1 LLLWLLLL
9 YYWFDCTVKQL
20 TSEMMG
26 DALDDALNEDGDAE
40 AEDAIVGQVLD
51 EIGITFGMYTLNHHL
66 NYTAGVHHTCIH
78 YSTL

>member
-9 YYWFDCTVKQL
+9 YYCFDCTVKQL

-51 EIGITFGMYTLNHHL
+51 EIGITFGMY
-66 NYTAGVHHTCIH
+66 IM
-78 YSTL
+78 SS